1 MSDASSST
9 PPPVVDLI
17 DDGMTD
23 EEIAAHTQEWLAELR
38 KLPIIDLGVNAA
50 DVLDEM
56 YADGDL

>member
-23 EEIAAHTQEWLAELR
+23 EEIAAHTDAWRQALR
-38 KLPIIDLGVNAA
+38 EEPIVDIGVNAA